1 MRQESGQIE
10 RQNRRG
16 RTINLLLNVIV
27 LLLLGVGTYLMV
39 KFGMQLLGQHLR
51 F

>member
-1 MRQESGQIE
+1 MEEPGWIE

-16 RTINLLLNVIV
+16 RAVNLLLNFVV
-27 LLLLGVGTYLMV
+27 LLLLGVGTYWTV
-39 KFGMQLLGQHLR
+39 KFGLQLVGQHLR